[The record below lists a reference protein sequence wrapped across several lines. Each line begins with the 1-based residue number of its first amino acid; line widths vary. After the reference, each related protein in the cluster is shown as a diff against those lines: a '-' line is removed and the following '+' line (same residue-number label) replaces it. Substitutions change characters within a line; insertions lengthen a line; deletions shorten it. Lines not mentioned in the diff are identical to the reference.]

1 MIQCLRGPGLF
12 LAFELGSQKLDSS
25 LIPCSAN
32 GLTIKIISG
41 GGVFRLSS
49 SKLGT
54 DTFQLRTG
62 LLTQAGRRIL
72 NSFIC
77 CESTG
82 QSCQATSGYTRSE
95 IQVLGCI

>member
-25 LIPCSAN
+25 LIRSAN
-32 GLTIKIISG
+32 GLTIKIIS

-72 NSFIC
+72 NSFIY